1 MMLGR
6 KDVITALNGFP
17 VKKETQPAVQFGLQG
32 GGGVGLGTHGHVC
45 RCDLLLKRFERP
57 EMVNNCC
64 CLPVTVVHYGRG
76 HNPFSEAI
84 WHLLNILMCQL
95 HDPLMLQDL
104 CSVETDQ
111 CKDVCPWMFI
121 AAM

>member
-17 VKKETQPAVQFGLQG
+17 VKKETYPAVQFGLQG

-57 EMVNNCC
+57 KMVNNCC
-64 CLPVTVVHYGRG
+64 CLPGTVLCVGSIAVNKTDDHPGPLRAYVLVHGVASY
-76 HNPFSEAI
+76 NLWAEVS
-84 WHLLNILMCQL
+84 
-95 HDPLMLQDL
+95 PLFLACTAHEL
-104 CSVETDQ
+104 SH
-111 CKDVCPWMFI
+111 F
-121 AAM
+121 